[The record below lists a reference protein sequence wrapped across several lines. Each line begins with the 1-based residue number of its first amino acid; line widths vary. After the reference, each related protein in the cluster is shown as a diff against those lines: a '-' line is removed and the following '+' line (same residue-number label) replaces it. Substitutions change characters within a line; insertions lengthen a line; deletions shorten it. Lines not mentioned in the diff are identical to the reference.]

1 MYFNKGVYLTPQT
14 RPVIQLQPLDATAH
28 THINGGLIYT
38 ENREVVKESVDNRF
52 SSIPMNNNLPIE
64 DMSESEFLFLG
75 YYFRHYG
82 HFILETLPML
92 SYCLDDRWVHTYKLF
107 LPYFLNSNNIKH
119 NLNKESNLNL
129 IKDFIKLSGI
139 NLSNIYF
146 HTNYSIIKSNFIVPP
161 KAVNGNKNN
170 INIDLYRSVIDKI
183 KYNFQKIYP
192 TRKVLILRKPDSNRM
207 TPLIT
212 DMINSFAIKNNIELV
227 DMPRLSIADQ
237 IKLMHETKCLIGF
250 SGSGMHNSMF
260 LQPGCE
266 AINICDFR
274 DFKAPKSYIPNQK
287 LCNRVS
293 SCEEH
298 FINFNCQTDM
308 QKEYFKKPKDKLN
321 LEQEKFAANFI
332 INKLK
337 EIL

>member
-1 MYFNKGVYLTPQT
+1 
-14 RPVIQLQPLDATAH
+14 
-28 THINGGLIYT
+28 
-38 ENREVVKESVDNRF
+38 VDNRF
-52 SSIPMNNNLPIE
+52 SIVPMNNNLPIE
-64 DMSESEFLFLG
+64 DKSDSEFLFLG

-92 SYCLDDRWVHTYKLF
+92 SYCLDDRWTNTYKIF
-107 LPYFLNSNNIKH
+107 LPYFLNANNIKH

-129 IKDFIKLSGI
+129 IKNFIKLSGI

-146 HTNYSIIKSNFIVPP
+146 HTNYTIIKSNFIVPP

-170 INIDLYRSVIDKI
+170 INIDLYKSVIDKI
-183 KYNFQKIYP
+183 KYNFQKISP

-207 TPLIT
+207 TSTIT
-212 DMINSFAIKNNIELV
+212 DMVNNFAIKANIELV
-227 DMPRLSIADQ
+227 DMPRLSITDQ
-237 IKLMHETKCLIGF
+237 IKLMHETKYLIGF

-260 LQPGCE
+260 LQSGCE

-293 SCEEH
+293 GCGEH

-308 QKEYFKKPKDKLN
+308 KKEYFKKPKDKLN
-321 LEQEKFAANFI
+321 LEQEKFAANYI

-337 EIL
+337 KIL